1 MKKTYKAIAEVE
13 QKKRTRGMIFSGILM
28 FLCVGALLLS
38 IYSFA
43 SENVVFGISY
53 IIAII
58 LGFSY
63 IVIKVNQ
70 LFSTYIA
77 TDDENIIFRC
87 WDNHF
92 FPYNAWN
99 GIPVI
104 REFIPA
110 RSEIITIPMKEIN
123 TIIIGTK
130 SYIKRNAEN
139 DAFNKEVLPYEKHK
153 YSSITGMLDKANIL
167 YISTKSDECCFM
179 SIDGFNP
186 KDTMEVLNHFTSFCD
201 EDVDIKINS
210 RAFKRY
216 LKRSEISKEIK
227 EDSENTEINS

>member
-1 MKKTYKAIAEVE
+1 MKKTYKVIAEVE
-13 QKKRTRGMIFSGILM
+13 RKQRIRGMIFSSILM
-28 FLCVGALLLS
+28 FLCVGALMLS

-43 SENVVFGISY
+43 SENFVFGFSY
-53 IIAII
+53 IIAIL
-58 LGFSY
+58 LGLSY

-110 RSEIITIPMKEIN
+110 RSEVITIPMKEIKQ
-123 TIIIGTK
+123 IVIGTK
-130 SYIKRNAEN
+130 SYIKRNAN
-139 DAFNKEVLPYEKHK
+139 SDAFNKEVLPYEKHK
-153 YSSITGMLDKANIL
+153 YSGITGMLDKANIL
-167 YISTKSDECCFM
+167 YINTKSDESCFM
-179 SIDGFNP
+179 SIEGFNP
-186 KDTMEVLNHFTSFCD
+186 KETMEVLNRFTRFCD
-201 EDVDIKINS
+201 EGVDIRINS
-210 RAFKRY
+210 RSFKRY
-216 LKRSEISKEIK
+216 LKRPEVLEQKGE
-227 EDSENTEINS
+227 EPENTENNS

>member
-13 QKKRTRGMIFSGILM
+13 RKKRISGMIFSCVLM
-28 FLCVGALLLS
+28 ILCVGALMLS
-38 IYSFA
+38 VYSFT
-43 SENVVFGISY
+43 SGNFVFGVSY

-58 LGFSY
+58 LGLSY

-77 TDDENIIFRC
+77 TDEENIIFRC

-92 FPYNAWN
+92 FPYNSWN

-104 REFIPA
+104 REFIPS
-110 RSEIITIPMKEIN
+110 RSEVVTIPMNEIS

-130 SYIKRNAEN
+130 SYIKRNADDEV
-139 DAFNKEVLPYEKHK
+139 FNKEVLPYEQHK
-153 YSSITGMLDKANIL
+153 YSSITGMLDKFNIL
-167 YISTKSDECCFM
+167 FIKTKSGESCFM
-179 SIDGFNP
+179 SIEGFNP
-186 KDTMEVLNHFTSFCD
+186 KDTMEVLNRFTRFCD
-201 EDVDIKINS
+201 ESVEIKING

-216 LKRSEISKEIK
+216 LKRPEIVDTKK
-227 EDSENTEINS
+227 NEDNENQE

>member
-1 MKKTYKAIAEVE
+1 MKKSYKAIAEVE
-13 QKKRTRGMIFSGILM
+13 RKKRINGMIFSGILM
-28 FLCVGALLLS
+28 FLCVGALMLS

-43 SENVVFGISY
+43 SGNFVFGVSY

-58 LGFSY
+58 LGLSY

-77 TDDENIIFRC
+77 IDDENIVFRC

-92 FPYNAWN
+92 FPYNVWN
-99 GIPVI
+99 GTPII

-110 RSEIITIPMKEIN
+110 RSEIVTIPMSEISQ
-123 TIIIGTK
+123 ILIGTK
-130 SYIKRNAEN
+130 SYIKRNASN
-139 DAFNKEVLPYEKHK
+139 DAFNKEVLPYEKNK
-153 YSSITGMLDKANIL
+153 YSNITTMLDKANIL
-167 YISTKSDECCFM
+167 YINTKSDESCFM
-179 SIDGFNP
+179 SIEGFNP
-186 KDTMEVLNHFTSFCD
+186 KDTMGVLNHFTAFCN

-216 LKRSEISKEIK
+216 LKRPQASEQKNE
-227 EDSENTEINS
+227 EEPNTDLDS

>member
-1 MKKTYKAIAEVE
+1 MKRTYKAIAEVE
-13 QKKRTRGMIFSGILM
+13 RKQRIRGMIFSGILM
-28 FLCVGALLLS
+28 FLCVGALMLS

-43 SENVVFGISY
+43 SENFVFGISY

-58 LGFSY
+58 LGLSY

-70 LFSTYIA
+70 LFSTFVA
-77 TDDENIIFRC
+77 TDDENIIFKC

-110 RSEIITIPMKEIN
+110 RSEIITIPMQEI
-123 TIIIGTK
+123 TSIIIGTK
-130 SYIKRNAEN
+130 SYIKRNALD
-139 DAFNKEVLPYEKHK
+139 DAFNKEVLPYEKNK
-153 YSSITGMLDKANIL
+153 YSALTGMLDKANLL
-167 YISTKSDECCFM
+167 YIRTKSGESCFM
-179 SIDGFNP
+179 NIDGFNP
-186 KDTMEVLNHFTSFCD
+186 KDTMQVLNSFTRFCD

-216 LKRSEISKEIK
+216 LKRPEIAEQKDE
-227 EDSENTEINS
+227 EENNS